1 MAHGLNRL
9 LRAAIAHVSV
19 GFARALSRL
28 PIGFSRRLARA
39 LTPIVYRLVP
49 RVRSVGVANLDLAYG
64 DTLTA
69 EEKRRILYASIENM
83 LIVALELFQIPK
95 LEGAFLDRNIPK
107 LEGAFLDRN
116 IRVNNLE
123 HLPRDTGCVV
133 IGAHHGN
140 WEWSATAMAR
150 RGYKACEI
158 VREFDHPYLD
168 AYIDATRCS
177 TGVVTIPKDK
187 AAKGIL
193 ERLADGYIVG
203 ILADQNPRENAVPVT
218 FFGQPCW
225 ATIGPALAAA
235 RARVPVVAVSIARDP
250 DGGYTVEF
258 SPPIPMVH
266 SERLR
271 DDLLEN
277 TQRCQD
283 ALEALVRRAPEQWL
297 WLHRRWKKRPNLEE
311 EWKRRMAE
319 G

>member
-1 MAHGLNRL
+1 MAHSLDRL
-9 LRAAIAHVSV
+9 LRAAIAHLSV
-19 GFARALSRL
+19 GFARVLSHL
-28 PIGFSRRLARA
+28 PVGFSRRLARA

-49 RVRSVGVANLDLAYG
+49 RVRNAGVANLDLAYG

-69 EEKRRILYASIENM
+69 VEKQRILYGSIENM
-83 LIVALELFQIPK
+83 LIVAFELFH
-95 LEGAFLDRNIPK
+95 IPK

-116 IRVNNLE
+116 IRVKNPE
-123 HLPRDTGCVV
+123 YLPRDTGCVV

-140 WEWSATAMAR
+140 WEWSATTMAR

-168 AYIDATRCS
+168 AYIDATRRS
-177 TGVVTIPKDK
+177 AGVVTIPKDK
-187 AAKGIL
+187 AAREII
-193 ERLADGYIVG
+193 ERLADGWIVG

-225 ATIGPALAAA
+225 ATIGPALAAT
-235 RARVPVVAVSIARDP
+235 RAHVPVVAVSIARDP

-266 SERLR
+266 SGRLR

-283 ALEALVRRAPEQWL
+283 ALEAIVRRAPEQWL